1 MSFEQAP
8 MDAISVEN
16 LSKKYLIRKG
26 NSESYTT
33 LRDTLAKGI
42 RSLGRRLIEPVS
54 GETSEFWALKDV
66 TFEVKQG
73 ERIGIIGRNGAGK
86 STLLKVLSRVTA
98 PTKGRVK
105 ITGRVASLLEVGTGF
120 HAELSGRENVY
131 LNGAVLGMRRLEIAR
146 KFDEIVAF
154 SGIGDFIDTPVKRYS
169 SGMYVRLAF
178 SIAAH
183 IDPDVLIVDE
193 VLAVGDMEFQQR
205 CLSRMKELEAAGRT
219 VLFVTHNMDAMVAL
233 CDRGIVLDRGQ
244 IVFDGSAADGRNT
257 YIEMQS
263 AREYSIVQNAGRG
276 GSALARVHSVS
287 IDGLAPDRAPLITTG
302 SGITIHV
309 TFSGTEGLPADAPL
323 ELGIGID
330 TSEGVRLFTSVSS
343 WHGVTYAPGRREG
356 KAVCEI
362 KSLPVISGTYLVS
375 VALIFRGETLD
386 AIRHCASFKV
396 VTAGQDIYE
405 NRLAGHGAFDL
416 PCTFR

>member
-1 MSFEQAP
+1 ME
-8 MDAISVEN
+8 AISVEN

-26 NSESYTT
+26 NPESYTT
-33 LRDTLAKGI
+33 LRDTFSKAI
-42 RSLGRRLIEPVS
+42 ASLGRRLTDPLS

-66 TFEVKQG
+66 TFHVNQG
-73 ERIGIIGRNGAGK
+73 DRIGIIGRNGAGK
-86 STLLKVLSRVTA
+86 STLLKVLSRVTE

-105 ITGRVASLLEVGTGF
+105 IAGRVASLLEVGTGF
-120 HAELSGRENVY
+120 HAELTGRENVY
-131 LNGAVLGMRRLEIAR
+131 LNGAVLGMRRVEIAR
-146 KFDEIVAF
+146 KFDEIVEF
-154 SGIGDFIDTPVKRYS
+154 SGVADFIDTPVKRYS

-193 VLAVGDMEFQQR
+193 VLAVGDLEFQQR
-205 CLSRMKELEAAGRT
+205 CLSRMKQLEASGRT

-244 IVFDGSAADGRNT
+244 IVFDGPAAEGRNT

-263 AREYSIVQNAGRG
+263 AQEYSVAQNSGRG
-276 GSALARVHSVS
+276 GSALARVNSVS
-287 IDGLAPDRAPLITTG
+287 VESLGPGSPSLITTG

-309 TFSGTEGLPADAPL
+309 TFCGTEGLPAEAPL

-330 TSEGVRLFTSVSS
+330 TSEGIRLFTSVSS
-343 WHGVTYAPGRREG
+343 WQGVTYAPGRREG
-356 KAVCEI
+356 KAACEI
-362 KSLPVISGTYLVS
+362 KSLPLVSGTYLVS
-375 VALIFRGETLD
+375 IALIYRGETLD
-386 AIRHCASFKV
+386 AVHHCASFKV
-396 VTAGQDIYE
+396 VTAAEDSYKH
-405 NRLAGHGAFDL
+405 RLSGHGAFDL